1 MKVKVISVFRD
12 KDKPKERIKLN
23 TELEVSK
30 ERYEEIKEYV
40 EIINS
45 TKKEKKAEKVED

>member
-1 MKVKVISVFRD
+1 MKVKVISVF
-12 KDKPKERIKLN
+12 KDKNTNEVYKLN
-23 TELEVSK
+23 KELEVSK

-45 TKKEKKAEKVED
+45 TSKGKETEKVED